1 MTEKFFF
8 VKFPCFFTY
17 ERENPEQKNLLSRN
31 QNIITSLSA
40 GFLLNFLIHIITY
53 LKVNVVQKNYDDIY
67 PIFLYIP

>member
-17 ERENPEQKNLLSRN
+17 ERENPEQENLLSRN

-53 LKVNVVQKNYDDIY
+53 LLKSEGSSKK
-67 PIFLYIP
+67 L